1 MNSITKGKNHSA
13 EIRRT
18 MHLATP
24 VIIGQ
29 LAVFSMNFVD
39 TVMAGRLPEKEIA
52 LAALGIGGAV
62 WSSMLMFVLGTL
74 MVVQPS
80 VAQLDGAQM
89 KSEAAS
95 QTRQALWIALVLGV
109 PFWGLCYFSEPLL
122 TWFRIDPVIVPQAAS
137 YLRAVSWGAPGL
149 SLVFLLRFFSEGTG
163 NTWPTMFYG
172 VAGALL
178 NIPLNYV
185 MMFGKLGFPALGT
198 VGCGYATSIV
208 IWLQFLLLALYIAMH
223 RHYQPFALMSH
234 LEKPD
239 WQKIWSLLKV
249 GLPIAVAIFVEGS
262 LFVGAALLIGRLG
275 PVPAASH
282 LIAINFSALMFM
294 IPIGLSSAVS
304 IRVGN
309 AIGRKD
315 LEAARYAGLI
325 GILIILGFQTVS
337 FTGMLLFPE
346 LIVSIYTDDPVVAPL
361 AVSLLFYAAIFQ
373 YPDGLQMV
381 AAGTLRGYKDTRMP
395 MLYMVISFWIV
406 GMTLGYNLTFGQGM
420 GPAGMWVGMIAGL
433 TVAAGLMLL
442 RFNHT
447 SKKFIREAEQT
458 F

>member
-1 MNSITKGKNHSA
+1 MDSITKAKNHPA

-18 MHLATP
+18 LHLAIP

-29 LAVFSMNFVD
+29 TAVFSMNFVD
-39 TVMAGRLPEKEIA
+39 TVMAGRLPEKEVA
-52 LAALGIGGAV
+52 LAALGIGGAI

-95 QTRQALWIALVLGV
+95 QTRQALWIALALGF
-109 PFWGLCYFSEPLL
+109 PFWGVCYFSEPLM
-122 TWFRIDPVIVPQAAS
+122 TAFGIDPVIVPEAVG
-137 YLRAVSWGAPGL
+137 YLRAMSWGAPGL
-149 SLVFLLRFFSEGTG
+149 SMVFLLRFFSEGTG
-163 NTWPTMFYG
+163 NTKPTMFYG

-185 MMFGKLGFPALGT
+185 LMFGKLGFPALGT
-198 VGCGYATSIV
+198 VGCGIATSIV
-208 IWLQFLLLALYIAMH
+208 LWLQFLLLVAYIAMH
-223 RHYQPFALMSH
+223 RHYRPFNLMSH
-234 LEKPD
+234 IEAPD
-239 WQKIWSLLKV
+239 WGKIWALLKV
-249 GLPIAVAIFVEGS
+249 GIPIAVAIFVEGS

-275 PVPAASH
+275 PVPAAAH

-294 IPIGLSSAVS
+294 IPVGLSSAVS

-309 AIGRKD
+309 AVGRRD
-315 LEAARYAGLI
+315 LEGAQYAGVI
-325 GILIILGFQTVS
+325 GFVIIFAIQTVS
-337 FTGMLLFPE
+337 FLIIFLFPE
-346 LIVSIYTDDPVVAPL
+346 VIVSIYTDDLVVAPL

-373 YPDGLQMV
+373 YPDGLQIV
-381 AAGTLRGYKDTRMP
+381 AAGALRGYKDTRVP
-395 MLYMVISFWIV
+395 MLYMIISFWIV
-406 GMTLGYNLTFGQGM
+406 GMTVGYNLTFGQGM

-442 RFNHT
+442 RFRHT
-447 SKKFIREAEQT
+447 SRRLIREAAAT
-458 F
+458 G

>member
-1 MNSITKGKNHSA
+1 MNSITKGKNHPA

-18 MHLATP
+18 MQLATP

-39 TVMAGRLPEKEIA
+39 TVMSGRLPDREVA

-62 WSSMLMFVLGTL
+62 WSAMLMFVLGTL

-80 VAQLDGAQM
+80 VAQLDGAGM

-109 PFWGLCYFSEPLL
+109 PFGLVCYFSEPLL
-122 TWFRIDPVIVPQAAS
+122 TWFGIDPVIVPRAAG

-149 SLVFLLRFFSEGTG
+149 CLVFLLRFFSEGTG
-163 NTWPTMFYG
+163 HTRPTMFYG

-185 MMFGKLGFPALGT
+185 LMFGKLGFPALGT

-208 IWLQFLLLALYIAMH
+208 IWLQFLLLVLYIGTH
-223 RHYQPFALMSH
+223 RHYRPYALMSR

-239 WQKIWSLLKV
+239 WPEIWSLLKV
-249 GLPIAVAIFVEGS
+249 GVPIAVTIFVEGS

-275 PVPAASH
+275 PVPAAAH

-294 IPIGLSSAVS
+294 IPVGLSSAIS
-304 IRVGN
+304 IRIGN

-325 GILIILGFQTVS
+325 GILIVLGFQTVS
-337 FTGMLLFPE
+337 ATAMLLFPE
-346 LIVSIYTDDPVVAPL
+346 LIVGIYTDEAVVAPM
-361 AVSLLFYAAIFQ
+361 AVSLLLYAAIFQ
-373 YPDGLQMV
+373 YPDGLQIV
-381 AAGTLRGYKDTRMP
+381 AAGALRGYKDTRMP

-420 GPAGMWVGMIAGL
+420 GPAGMWIGMIAGL
-433 TVAAGLMLL
+433 TVAAGLMLR

-447 SKKFIREAEQT
+447 SKKFILEAVG
-458 F
+458 

>member
-315 LEAARYAGLI
+315 MEAARYAGLI

-346 LIVSIYTDDPVVAPL
+346 LIVGIYTDDPVVAPL

-447 SKKFIREAEQT
+447 SKKFIREANQT

>member
-1 MNSITKGKNHSA
+1 
-13 EIRRT
+13 
-18 MHLATP
+18 
-24 VIIGQ
+24 
-29 LAVFSMNFVD
+29 
-39 TVMAGRLPEKEIA
+39 
-52 LAALGIGGAV
+52 
-62 WSSMLMFVLGTL
+62 
-74 MVVQPS
+74 
-80 VAQLDGAQM
+80 
-89 KSEAAS
+89 
-95 QTRQALWIALVLGV
+95 
-109 PFWGLCYFSEPLL
+109 
-122 TWFRIDPVIVPQAAS
+122 
-137 YLRAVSWGAPGL
+137 
-149 SLVFLLRFFSEGTG
+149 
-163 NTWPTMFYG
+163 
-172 VAGALL
+172 
-178 NIPLNYV
+178 
-185 MMFGKLGFPALGT
+185 
-198 VGCGYATSIV
+198 
-208 IWLQFLLLALYIAMH
+208 
-223 RHYQPFALMSH
+223 MSH

-239 WQKIWSLLKV
+239 WRKIWSLLKV
-249 GLPIAVAIFVEGS
+249 GLPIAVSIFVEGS

-275 PVPAASH
+275 PAPAASH

-315 LEAARYAGLI
+315 MEAARYAGLI
-325 GILIILGFQTVS
+325 GVLIILGFQTVS

-420 GPAGMWVGMIAGL
+420 GPAGMWIGMIAGL